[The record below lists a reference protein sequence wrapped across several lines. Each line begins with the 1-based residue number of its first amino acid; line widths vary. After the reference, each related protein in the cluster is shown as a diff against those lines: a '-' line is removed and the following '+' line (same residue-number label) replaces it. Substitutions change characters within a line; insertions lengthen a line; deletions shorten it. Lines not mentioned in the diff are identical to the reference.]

1 MIFFSVLESMW
12 YFLSVTHLIYYC
24 SDFINI
30 FSDMSKNGGYMS
42 SSQKKIVRERQL
54 KSTKL
59 LLLLLPS
66 DNYCLL
72 KYLLLLLYQIQNAEK
87 KNKMSSENL
96 ATLFAPHIMCPR
108 KVFIVYIPSII
119 VSIFKCCIGSWK

>member
-1 MIFFSVLESMW
+1 
-12 YFLSVTHLIYYC
+12 
-24 SDFINI
+24 
-30 FSDMSKNGGYMS
+30 MSKNAGFMS
-42 SSQKKIVRERQL
+42 SSQKKIVLERQL

-72 KYLLLLLYQIQNAEK
+72 KYLLLLLYQIQNAAK

-108 KVFIVYIPSII
+108 KVFTIYILSII
-119 VSIFKCCIGSWK
+119 VSIFKCCIGS

>member
-1 MIFFSVLESMW
+1 
-12 YFLSVTHLIYYC
+12 
-24 SDFINI
+24 
-30 FSDMSKNGGYMS
+30 MSKNGGFMS
-42 SSQKKIVRERQL
+42 SSQKKIVLERQL

-108 KVFIVYIPSII
+108 KVFTVYILSII
-119 VSIFKCCIGSWK
+119 VSIFKCCIGS